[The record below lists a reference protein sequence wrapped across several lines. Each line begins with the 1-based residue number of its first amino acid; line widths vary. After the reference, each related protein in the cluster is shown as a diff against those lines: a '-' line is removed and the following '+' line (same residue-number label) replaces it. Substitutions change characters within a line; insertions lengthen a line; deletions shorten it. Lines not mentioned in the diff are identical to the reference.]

1 MGLSAGSLRI
11 AMLTARKSGLEF
23 EGQQINQQRS
33 TLANETSAL
42 FNKML
47 TMQVPTPPDP
57 SEFTRMFYTFDS
69 GGGLSQILNVARTAS
84 GAYTH
89 DVTYKSPKTS
99 SVLMKKSL
107 NNVGFRYDS
116 EKDQLSALIDG
127 LQYGL
132 EVNGDK
138 DSFNEYLATKATYD
152 NMKNIES
159 AYEQLSTMSN
169 DTVLTQSQILDYYE
183 AIGLTS
189 TQIPEYSTDDVQ
201 NFDDAFGNVYSERIS
216 QKQVTVGFYEST
228 TLPEGVLPTSLGAD
242 TDYMLT
248 LNKSNLGQIEMLDN
262 DSTYKMTLNN
272 DKNASFTISKNDSGF
287 WMYRATNVSK
297 DSLSSVA
304 GVCYNYIL
312 KYTTGDSN
320 DPNLKSQEVISSP
333 NNEFSIPQYTN
344 GNLII
349 SPCTY
354 DGEKWS
360 YTASVTGASN
370 VTFKK
375 DGSEETITIGDTY
388 NPEDGLGAYNVEG
401 TYPNLKFTRT
411 ETQSDQIQN
420 PQSIQKQYSLSYE
433 DKSFEFTFGVLGQKN
448 FTKQKDGSYLYDG
461 SDKVV
466 SGAKF
471 NINDEGKLTVTYSS
485 TLSNRAARALGIE
498 CNRESDGYYSIF
510 IGPKLT
516 NTKRLDT
523 LPDEYYLHIGDK
535 DFVGMQYIA
544 VDKDSNIITEQ
555 DQLPTSDNG
564 KWVHVQKDTD
574 GNWYYEYQLT
584 DQDYS
589 DIISVSSK
597 TYDNNTYT
605 LNDGK
610 YTRTDENGVVYTLND
625 DNTITYPRQVERT
638 LEDFGIKAYY
648 SDTNGEHELNTDG
661 KYTVDN
667 GNNPPPG
674 LNMSGDDLGFFD
686 RYNYGN
692 ANYYSNSSS
701 YVDKINGVEIT
712 KNDDGTF
719 NITKTLNTKDYLPNY
734 IIPTEEADR
743 QSTIDSNG
751 ITYTIQQELG
761 DKYKIKAVFNAYS
774 SSEEDYYTYDQS
786 SHTLSHLID
795 DNEVNQLN
803 KAAHCAEKLLDIV
816 NGTGNSNEQTITVE
830 DMLVFYEAL
839 LNQFKPY
846 NSSAA
851 YKRKLDSARSD
862 YLSTI
867 DIPGIENPDGNNVIF
882 NYIDA
887 NGNKAYLY
895 VPVDYAN
902 SNGQVDSTFAYMYE
916 TSYLEGQS
924 ETISQKAN
932 IIYDENGRIAK
943 ITFADGTVVIPEVTI
958 EQDDAAYNEAM
969 VKYDYQKEQYEK
981 ELADCNARTEII
993 AQQDKRLEIKLK
1005 SIDTQ
1010 HSAIETELE
1019 ALKKVLEN
1027 NVKSSFGTFSA

>member
-33 TLANETSAL
+33 TLANETSSL

-69 GGGLSQILNVARTAS
+69 GSGLSQILNVARTAS

-138 DSFNEYLATKATYD
+138 DSFNEYLATKSTYD

-169 DTVLTQSQILDYYE
+169 DTVLTQSQIRDYYE

-189 TQIPEYSTDDVQ
+189 NQIPEYSTDDVQ

-216 QKQVTVGFYEST
+216 QKQVTVGFYDST

-297 DSLSSVA
+297 ESLSSVA
-304 GVCYNYIL
+304 GVDYNYIL

-320 DPNLKSQEVISSP
+320 DPNLKPQEVISSP
-333 NNEFSIPQYTN
+333 DNKFSIPQYTN

-388 NPEDGLGAYNVEG
+388 NPQDGTEAYGVTE
-401 TYPNLKFTRT
+401 TYPDLKFTRT
-411 ETQSDQIQN
+411 EPISEPIQN
-420 PQSIQKQYSLSYE
+420 TQDIKGGYSLSSE
-433 DKSFEFTFGVLGQKN
+433 GNSIEFKDGFLKDKTFQK
-448 FTKQKDGSYLYDG
+448 QDDGSYLYNG
-461 SDKVV
+461 SETAQ
-466 SGAKF
+466 GATF
-471 NINDEGKLTVTYSS
+471 VINDKGELTVTYSS
-485 TLSNRAARALGIE
+485 TSDNGIARALGIE
-498 CNRESDGYYSIF
+498 CNRESDSYYSIRT
-510 IGPKLT
+510 GPNATHLGHSK
-516 NTKRLDT
+516 KVDA
-523 LPDEYYLHIGDK
+523 LPVEYYLNIGSTDCP
-535 DFVGMQYIA
+535 YIA
-544 VDKDSNIITEQ
+544 IDANNNIITEQ
-555 DQLPTSDNG
+555 DQLPTSDNE

-584 DQDYS
+584 DD
-589 DIISVSSK
+589 DNDKIVKSK
-597 TYDNNTYT
+597 TYNGNTYT

-625 DNTITYPRQVERT
+625 DNITHLGPVERT
-638 LEDFGIKAYY
+638 LGQLGIKAYY

-692 ANYYSNSSS
+692 TNYYSNSSS

-761 DKYKIKAVFNAYS
+761 DKYKIKAVFSAYS

-816 NGTGNSNEQTITVE
+816 NGTGNSNDKTITVE

-895 VPVDYAN
+895 VPVEYAN

-916 TSYLEGQS
+916 TSYLEGQN

-932 IIYDENGRIAK
+932 IIYDEDGRIAK